1 MKHFHLGKS
10 AVTGLVPPAG
20 MTSVLSLQ
28 VVFAVRRDNTKDLK
42 NFEDFDIGSLTSTGY
57 TVETDITEDL
67 K

>member
-1 MKHFHLGKS
+1 LEECFQNHLDRCRNAS
-10 AVTGLVPPAG
+10 RAG
-20 MTSVLSLQ
+20 MMRLLSLQ

-57 TVETDITEDL
+57 IVETDITEDL

>member
-1 MKHFHLGKS
+1 MMRL
-10 AVTGLVPPAG
+10 
-20 MTSVLSLQ
+20 LSLQ